1 MFHKATPTN
10 FRISHKPNQRE
21 STETPNPQNKTKKKK
36 KRNGPNIKYKMRLSK
51 CVSKLNATHARG
63 MQMAHSIVLASCNRG
78 ICWPTESGH
87 EVNQPPP
94 IGIDGPSQMGSL
106 ELRVQQLWSKVYG
119 LQYSGS
125 KAAVA
130 SHARQKMSK
139 VRMP

>member
-1 MFHKATPTN
+1 VRCFTRQRQQTSELATNPIN
-10 FRISHKPNQRE
+10 ESPLKPQI
-21 STETPNPQNKTKKKK
+21 PKTKQKKK

-87 EVNQPPP
+87 EVNQPPS

-106 ELRVQQLWSKVYG
+106 ELRVWQLWSKVYG
-119 LQYSGS
+119 L
-125 KAAVA
+125 
-130 SHARQKMSK
+130 
-139 VRMP
+139 